1 MAAEPNIYNFIKYGK
16 QPERGLAG
24 LAPGVLGYL
33 AF

>member
-1 MAAEPNIYNFIKYGK
+1 MAAEPNIHNFIKYDK

-24 LAPGVLGYL
+24 LAPVVSGYL